1 MSEEG
6 IWRYEIVQ
14 ANVGE
19 DWFWMAKC
27 YKGDILHGRTGISTG
42 GGPLEALENLL
53 AEQGGPW

>member
-1 MSEEG
+1 MSEDG

-27 YKGDILHGRTGISTG
+27 YKGNVPHSVSTG
-42 GGPLEALENLL
+42 DGPLEALENLL